1 MSKPDW
7 ENFAKAVLADWPTGD
22 LEGSV
27 LFDLSLQYGM
37 IQEVPGGYNS
47 DRHFDNEGICPEE
60 GDPWYE
66 YTFRGEAG
74 PGLYS
79 IHALSEQLE
88 AARADAKEAEAYAE
102 ELEKRVAFVEE
113 ERRKTFQALLKV
125 TKIHDDVEAKLATCE
140 KYRDAYAECDRIGTQ
155 AVRDLEDKLAK
166 AVEGLRDAV
175 DAWDNH
181 NKTGDMMQGHWVT
194 DARATLAEIEG
205 EKG

>member
-27 LFDLSLQYGM
+27 LFDLALQYGM

-47 DRHFDNEGICPEE
+47 DHHFDADGVCPEE

-79 IHALSEQLE
+79 IHVLTEQLNTCRMAQTVMDNTVAE
-88 AARADAKEAEAYAE
+88 LERERDDAVIKRAAWELAAKSADA
-102 ELEKRVAFVEE
+102 
-113 ERRKTFQALLKV
+113 
-125 TKIHDDVEAKLATCE
+125 
-140 KYRDAYAECDRIGTQ
+140 
-155 AVRDLEDKLAK
+155 KLAK
-166 AVEGLRDAV
+166 ALEALRE
-175 DAWDNH
+175 WDDLIKH
-181 NKTGDMMQGHWVT
+181 QYSGSREAMSDMTYAAQHT
-194 DARATLAEIEG
+194 AALLAEIEG

>member
-79 IHALSEQLE
+79 ISALT
-88 AARADAKEAEAYAE
+88 A
-102 ELEKRVAFVEE
+102 
-113 ERRKTFQALLKV
+113 
-125 TKIHDDVEAKLATCE
+125 
-140 KYRDAYAECDRIGTQ
+140 
-155 AVRDLEDKLAK
+155 KLAK
-166 AVEGLRDAV
+166 AVELLRRHCDPMDMSDADV
-175 DAWDNH
+175 AL
-181 NKTGDMMQGHWVT
+181 
-194 DARATLAEIEG
+194 LAEIEG
-205 EKG
+205 EKT